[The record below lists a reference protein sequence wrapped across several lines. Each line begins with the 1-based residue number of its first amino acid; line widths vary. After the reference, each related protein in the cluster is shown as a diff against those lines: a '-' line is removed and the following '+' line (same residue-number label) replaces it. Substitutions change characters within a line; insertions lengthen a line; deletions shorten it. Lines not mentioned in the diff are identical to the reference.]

1 MLQTRICV
9 LVALLLGAISPATAE
24 DYVVPTGVTVLTEEQ
39 LLKQIIGSTLIGGN
53 GKWVA
58 YFELPTG
65 DEKKGGFKEKAT
77 GAVTAGIY
85 EGDWTIHGALMCI
98 HYDKMSQVA
107 YNNCYTTALD
117 GDTVTWYLATG
128 IPWYNRYPP
137 IKLIS
142 GNYKNL

>member
-1 MLQTRICV
+1 MLQARICV
-9 LVALLLGAISPATAE
+9 LVALFVGAISPAIAE

-39 LLKQIIGSTLIGGN
+39 LLNQIIGSTLVAGN
-53 GKWVA
+53 ESWVE

-65 DEKKGGFKEKAT
+65 DEKKGRIKGKAGT
-77 GAVTAGIY
+77 RGLY
-85 EGDWTIHGALMCI
+85 EGDWTIHGALMCL
-98 HYDKMSQVA
+98 HFDKMSMVA

-128 IPWYNRYPP
+128 TAYYSRSGR

-142 GNYKNL
+142 GNYKNF